1 MATDTKKTKNKKQK
15 FLQGESVIAQML
27 RMIFFGKDGARAQ

>member
-1 MATDTKKTKNKKQK
+1 MATETKKVKNKKQK

-27 RMIFFGKDGARAQ
+27 RMIFFGKDGAKVQ